1 VSGNIHAVSFA
12 AGPEPYIASLRYAA
26 FVFERWLT
34 KEKYRELRKPVGKL
48 RNITVNCNLKRH
60 TRFDIMSLS
69 DPIADML
76 TRIRNAVRVN
86 KEQVNVKAS
95 KICEGVA
102 AVLKKE
108 GYILDYD
115 RIDDGNQG
123 ILRVMLKYDQEGH
136 SIINEITRAS
146 KPGRR
151 VYSSVEKLPRVLAGM
166 GIAIVSTSKGV
177 MSDINCRQNNIGGEI
192 LCTVS

>member
-1 VSGNIHAVSFA
+1 
-12 AGPEPYIASLRYAA
+12 
-26 FVFERWLT
+26 
-34 KEKYRELRKPVGKL
+34 
-48 RNITVNCNLKRH
+48 
-60 TRFDIMSLS
+60 MSLS

-76 TRIRNAVRVN
+76 TRIRNAMRVN

-95 KICEGVA
+95 KICEGIAV
-102 AVLKKE
+102 VLKKE

-123 ILRVMLKYDQEGH
+123 ILRVILKYDQEGRP
-136 SIINEITRAS
+136 IINEITRAS

-166 GIAIVSTSKGV
+166 GIAIVSTSEGV
-177 MSDINCRQNNIGGEI
+177 MSDINCRQNNVGGEI

>member
-1 VSGNIHAVSFA
+1 
-12 AGPEPYIASLRYAA
+12 
-26 FVFERWLT
+26 
-34 KEKYRELRKPVGKL
+34 
-48 RNITVNCNLKRH
+48 
-60 TRFDIMSLS
+60 MSLS

-86 KEQVNVKAS
+86 KEQVNIKAS
-95 KICEGVA
+95 KICEGIA

-123 ILRVMLKYDQEGH
+123 ILRINLKYDQEGRP
-136 SIINEITRAS
+136 IINEITRES
-146 KPGRR
+146 KPGCR
-151 VYSSVEKLPRVLAGM
+151 VYYSVEKLPRVLAGL

-177 MSDINCRQNNIGGEI
+177 MSDRNCREAKVGGEI